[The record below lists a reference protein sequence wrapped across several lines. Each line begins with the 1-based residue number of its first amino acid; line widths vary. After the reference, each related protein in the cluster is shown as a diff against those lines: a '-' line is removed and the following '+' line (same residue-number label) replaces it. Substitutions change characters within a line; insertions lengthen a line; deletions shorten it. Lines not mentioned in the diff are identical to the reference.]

1 MLIRMQNLQRLI
13 DSRFAGRDNQF
24 AQAAGISP
32 SQVTQWRTGYRNIGE
47 KAARNIEDKLGLPQG
62 HLDQPTP
69 TGHAVEEAKAK
80 YGNTD
85 LIGTIEYDHVVKV
98 ALLANGASMGP
109 GADVLSDD
117 TIKGSL
123 TLNSHFVAESI
134 KPSKTTALRFLH
146 GYGDSMHPTF
156 NNGDVLLVDTGI
168 TTADIDGIYV
178 LEAHDRLFIKRV
190 RMRIDGTFEISSDNA
205 THKTVDILTPD
216 SGHEVSIRGRVVW
229 VWNGKRV

>member
-1 MLIRMQNLQRLI
+1 MLSRMQNLQRLI
-13 DSRFAGRDNQF
+13 DNRFEGRDKLL
-24 AQAAGISP
+24 AQAVDISP
-32 SQVTQWRTGYRNIGE
+32 SQITQWRTGYRNMGE
-47 KAARNIEDKLGLPQG
+47 KAARNIEDKLGLHQG
-62 HLDQPTP
+62 YLDEVGTV
-69 TGHAVEEAKAK
+69 GHAVEDIKAK
-80 YGNTD
+80 YGTN
-85 LIGTIEYDHVVKV
+85 LSGTIEYDHVVEV

-109 GADVLSDD
+109 GTDVLSDD

-134 KPSKTTALRFLH
+134 KPTKATALRFLH

-168 TTADIDGIYV
+168 TSADIDGIYV

-190 RMRIDGTFEISSDNA
+190 RMRIDGNFEISSDNA
-205 THKTVDILTPD
+205 THKTVDVLAPD
-216 SGHEVSIRGRVVW
+216 SGHQVTIRGRVLW